1 MYLLIIRLKDLNLT
15 LFFCLEAYRFV
26 MPPYRGVQKDIEQSL
41 GMHYV
46 GITRAKKACYI
57 ALGSQRH
64 KKDGLRDAE
73 PSEFLTKTELLKNC
87 AEMCTG
93 DR

>member
-1 MYLLIIRLKDLNLT
+1 MCLLIIRLKDLNLT
-15 LFFCLEAYRFV
+15 SFFVLKPIVLSCLHIK
-26 MPPYRGVQKDIEQSL
+26 GVQKDIEQSL

-64 KKDGLRDAE
+64 NKDGLRDAE
-73 PSEFLTKTELLKNC
+73 PSEFLTKNEALK
-87 AEMCTG
+87 G
-93 DR
+93 LRRDVHW

>member
-1 MYLLIIRLKDLNLT
+1 MRLMYLLYHKAKGLEFDIV
-15 LFFCLEAYRFV
+15 FCLEAYRFV

-57 ALGSQRH
+57 ALG
-64 KKDGLRDAE
+64 LNVT
-73 PSEFLTKTELLKNC
+73 TKTVY
-87 AEMCTG
+87 EMLSH
-93 DR
+93 RSF

>member
-1 MYLLIIRLKDLNLT
+1 MTSFFVLKPIVLS
-15 LFFCLEAYRFV
+15 CLHIK
-26 MPPYRGVQKDIEQSL
+26 GVQKDIEQSL

-64 KKDGLRDAE
+64 NKDGLRDAE
-73 PSEFLTKTELLKNC
+73 PSEFLTKNEALK
-87 AEMCTG
+87 G
-93 DR
+93 LRRDVHW